1 MQFGTLLGAGF
12 GLVLG
17 CGLGWFGA
25 TAWQPATPSASLAA
39 EPPARTELAYDDVAA
54 SLSRLPP
61 ARRQAVLD
69 DPASFAA
76 FIEQRGRQQV
86 LYGAAIAADL
96 AAQPAVAA
104 ELRDATVRVL
114 AARYLEREAPA
125 AAAPAPDEAAIEAFY
140 RDQEARFRI
149 PDRLP
154 VWQIFIAAPER
165 DEAARAAARE
175 RSRQV
180 LESLLAGKASLSELA
195 ADTSDHAPSRLNG
208 GFMGLLAP
216 EELKPE
222 VRQALLAAPQGKPVG
237 PVETEA
243 GFHVVQRGALVPGS
257 VPPLAEVRP
266 QIVDWLREQSL
277 AAQRAAVLR
286 RAAEVHPVA
295 IEASELE
302 RWRRRL
308 RDIEAA
314 ESTAAGAQKQK

>member
-1 MQFGTLLGAGF
+1 MQFGALLGSGF
-12 GLVLG
+12 GLALG

-25 TAWQPATPSASLAA
+25 TSWQPVTPPAAVAA
-39 EPPARTELAYDDVAA
+39 ESSARTDLAYDDVAA

-61 ARRQAVLD
+61 ARRQVVLD
-69 DPASFAA
+69 DPSTFAA
-76 FIEQRGRQQV
+76 FVEQRGRQQV
-86 LYGAAIAADL
+86 LYGAAMAADL

-125 AAAPAPDEAAIEAFY
+125 AAAPAPDEADIEAFY
-140 RDQEARFRI
+140 RDQEARLRI

-154 VWQIFIAAPER
+154 VWQIFIAAPEG
-165 DEAARAAARE
+165 DEEARAAARE
-175 RSRQV
+175 RTRQI

-195 ADTSDHAPSRLNG
+195 TNTSDHAPSRLNG

-237 PVETEA
+237 PVETGA

-266 QIVDWLREQSL
+266 QIVGWLREQSL

-286 RAAEVHPVA
+286 RAAEAHPVA

-308 RDIEAA
+308 RDTAAA
-314 ESTAAGAQKQK
+314 ETAAAGVQK